1 MFNRLLPRR
10 LDSTYRGDTPALWL
24 FGLVVSVKIAQ
35 SLGAIFD
42 GYTTAIVADGIPL
55 DTFSPAAGHAMLSVF
70 ARLGLRHLMFC
81 LFGLLVLVR
90 YRALIPLMFALFLL
104 ELVGVKVILW
114 FMPMIGTGT
123 PIGSYVNLAL
133 IAVAAVGF
141 ALSLRS
147 DARPP
152 IDSNGGS

>member
-1 MFNRLLPRR
+1 MFDKLFPRR
-10 LDSTYRGDTPALWL
+10 LDSTYRGDKPALWL

-147 DARPP
+147 DAPLRTLR
-152 IDSNGGS
+152 